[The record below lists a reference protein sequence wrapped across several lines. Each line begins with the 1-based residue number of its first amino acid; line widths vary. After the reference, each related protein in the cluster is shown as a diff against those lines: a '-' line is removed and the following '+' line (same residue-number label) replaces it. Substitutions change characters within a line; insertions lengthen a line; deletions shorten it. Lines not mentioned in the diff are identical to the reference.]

1 VDQNEIRKEIEELT
15 KRVDDSTLTDESIA
29 AQSCELKR
37 AKKSFKKSLAST
49 VAFAVLTI
57 VLFSAQTYAYFTSTV
72 KNDNNK
78 IASGILDV
86 SLIEMTDPGTG
97 EIEYVNPVE
106 IMPATSVSKIVKV
119 KNSGDLPVFIRMKI
133 DKSINKPENTL
144 PADWEALISCDID
157 TDVWTYKD
165 GYYYYNEALESGS
178 VTIPLFKNVYF
189 SADMGNEFTNSQIL
203 FTVRCEATQRNGNGE
218 DPLAAQG
225 WPAETSLTTSDG
237 ATVEEIN

>member
-1 VDQNEIRKEIEELT
+1 VDQNDIRKEIEELT
-15 KRVDDSTLTDESIA
+15 KRVDSQPIDKSIA
-29 AQSCELKR
+29 AQSSEMKK

-57 VLFSAQTYAYFTSTV
+57 VLFSAQTYAYFTSAV
-72 KNDNNK
+72 KDDNNK
-78 IASGILDV
+78 IESGILDV

-97 EIEYVNPVE
+97 ETEYVNPVE

-144 PADWEALISCDID
+144 PDNWEDLISCDIN
-157 TDVWTYKD
+157 TDAWTYRN

-203 FTVRCEATQRNGNGE
+203 FTVRCEATQRNGNGV
-218 DPLAAQG
+218 DPLEAKG
-225 WPAETSLTTSDG
+225 WPTDTGTSSAGGASNTETT
-237 ATVEEIN
+237 N